1 MPIDRSPH
9 PKFRPLPTRPGSAP
23 STVRRAAGWSRPWL
37 TTAALWLALP
47 LLALAVLAVPA
58 GPAAAQTPQQS
69 RLHASGDNHPRAMAQ
84 RALQQGDATRALA
97 IADQALTTYPND
109 ARLRFTRAMALNEL
123 NRLAESEEAFLSLT
137 MEFPEL
143 PEPYNNLAVVRAAQ
157 GKLDQARVALEDAIR
172 AVPGYAPAHQNLADI
187 YLQLALRNLGEAS
200 RLEPDNS
207 ALAARVKALTP
218 LAAPSGGDRPA
229 SRPSAGR

>member
-1 MPIDRSPH
+1 MPIDRSP
-9 PKFRPLPTRPGSAP
+9 PPPA
-23 STVRRAAGWSRPWL
+23 
-37 TTAALWLALP
+37 
-47 LLALAVLAVPA
+47 LALAVRPLAFGRALVVVLA
-58 GPAAAQTPQQS
+58 LLLPAAPAWAQTPQQS
-69 RLHASGDNHPRAMAQ
+69 RLQGSDDNHPRAMAQ
-84 RALQQGDATRALA
+84 RALQQGDPTRALA
-97 IADQALTTYPND
+97 IADQALSTYPND

-123 NRLAESEEAFLSLT
+123 NRLAESEEAFLALT

-200 RLEPDNS
+200 RLEPANA
-207 ALAARVKALTP
+207 ALAARVKALAP
-218 LAAPSGGDRPA
+218 LAAPAGSERPA
-229 SRPSAGR
+229 RPAASR